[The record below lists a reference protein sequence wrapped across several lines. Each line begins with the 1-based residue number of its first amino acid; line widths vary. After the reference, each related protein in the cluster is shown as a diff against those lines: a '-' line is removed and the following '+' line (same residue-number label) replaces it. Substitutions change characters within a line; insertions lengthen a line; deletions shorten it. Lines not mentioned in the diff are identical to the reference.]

1 MEKLE
6 HINYEKINYIKV
18 RNKLNNLSKN
28 DDLLKLG
35 WTKKTLTLT
44 EYNYPLDC
52 IEVGH
57 GKNELFLVA
66 GTHSSEIVAIDFIIQ
81 LLEQL
86 PTFKDFDPNIFKL
99 KIIPIQNPEGFDIAS
114 SNLNVIKEH
123 NFQEKSYEYY
133 LRYRTDSIIVNALN
147 SLNNFINNYFNNK
160 VIDATIFLA
169 EFKRFIDTNPN
180 WKKLEEKNCM
190 PNIKIFNTLIKNI
203 PNTTNFTS
211 LKLEL
216 LNTCNITLS
225 KLNTNNLHDS
235 FLQLFINQLKTGFN
249 SNNIWTMLTNENQNK
264 LYQQMF
270 SEDNKI
276 KNLQNPTLE
285 KDINNIYKQY
295 NHPQGSQ
302 ISHDATGIGINLNAN
317 HLLNRGI
324 EATKNNNIIYGPGV
338 KNNIK
343 NYFPGPLGT
352 PSKDVNNFTYAIEN
366 QALYQ
371 LLKDS
376 YDKGNY
382 LATILYH
389 GTGGLIY
396 YKPYEDLMSTKDYN
410 EFYNYNQELANIYQ
424 QSTNYRILE
433 EASTSGYGD
442 LLRRTFPGVLM
453 VELSKMGGNP
463 IGPYGDK
470 NNIYNTMNDNF
481 IAIQK
486 ILSHFKEKINTPK
499 KKIKDN
505 A

>member
-6 HINYEKINYIKV
+6 NITYEKIDYIKV
-18 RNKLNNLSKN
+18 RNKLDNLTKN
-28 DDLLKLG
+28 ENLLKLG
-35 WTKKTLTLT
+35 YNKKTLTTT
-44 EYNYPLDC
+44 EYNYPLDY
-52 IEVGH
+52 IEIGH

-66 GTHSSEIVAIDFIIQ
+66 GTHSSEIIAIDFIMQ

-99 KIIPIQNPEGFDIAS
+99 KIIPIQNPEGFDISS
-114 SNLNVIKEH
+114 SNLKIIPEH

-147 SLNNFINNYFNNK
+147 ALNNFINNLKNNNNI
-160 VIDATIFLA
+160 IDATIFLT
-169 EFKRFIDTNPN
+169 EFKKFIDINPS
-180 WKKLEEKNCM
+180 WKKLEDKNSM

-203 PNTTNFTS
+203 PNTTDFNT

-216 LNTCNITLS
+216 VNTCNTTLS

-235 FLQLFINQLKTGFN
+235 FLQLFINQLKSGFD
-249 SNNIWTMLTNENQNK
+249 SDNIWTMLTNENQNK

-270 SEDNKI
+270 AQNNNI
-276 KNLQNPTLE
+276 QNLQNPTLE

-317 HLLNRGI
+317 HPLNRGL
-324 EATKNNNIIYGPGV
+324 EAIKNNNIIYGPGV

-396 YKPYEDLMSTKDYN
+396 YKPYEDLMTTQDYN

-433 EASTSGYGD
+433 ESSTSGYGD

-486 ILSHFKEKINTPK
+486 ILLHFKEKINTPK
-499 KKIKDN
+499 KKINKI
-505 A
+505 